1 MGLGE
6 WAGLCTAALWA
17 VSSLFYASVRL
28 DAWTLNFAKNTIGAA
43 ILGVQLL
50 IVAVVSGQSGW
61 LASPTA
67 WFYLGLSGFIG
78 ILIGDTFFFRSLQV
92 LGPRRALM
100 LATTAPLFA
109 SLIGWVFLDESLSS
123 RRGFG
128 IALTLLGVGLVISD
142 QRAKVEAPGLYPG
155 SLAAGTLCGV
165 GGALCQAIG
174 ASISKLGMAD
184 CDPATA
190 SFIRL
195 LIPSAIGFGLLV
207 RTRSG
212 RRSIRSAIAK
222 DNLRNIAPG
231 AILGT
236 WLGIW
241 FSQVAIKYSHI
252 AVATTLMTTCPLFAI
267 PLVRVIH
274 KHPIRVSALVGAL
287 VAIIGI
293 YFVAS

>member
-17 VSSLFYASVRL
+17 VSSMFYASVRL
-28 DAWTLNFAKNTIGAA
+28 DAWTLNFAKNTIGCA
-43 ILGVQLL
+43 ILAAQLL
-50 IVAVVSGQSGW
+50 ILALVSGQFGW
-61 LASPTA
+61 LASSTA
-67 WFYLGLSGFIG
+67 WLYLGLSGFIG

-109 SLIGWVFLDESLSS
+109 TLIGWSVLGETISL
-123 RRGFG
+123 RCGLG
-128 IALTLLGVGLVISD
+128 IALTLTGVGLVISD

-155 SLAAGTLCGV
+155 TLWVGALCGL

-174 ASISKLGMAD
+174 AMISKLGMAD

-195 LIPSAIGFGLLV
+195 LIPSVVGFVYLV
-207 RTRSG
+207 QNRGG
-212 RRSIRSAIAK
+212 RRAIHNAFSK
-222 DNLRNIAPG
+222 SNLAGVAPG

-267 PLVRVIH
+267 PLVRILY
-274 KHPIRVSALVGAL
+274 KHPIRWSALVGAL
-287 VAIIGI
+287 VAIAGI
-293 YFVAS
+293 YLVAS